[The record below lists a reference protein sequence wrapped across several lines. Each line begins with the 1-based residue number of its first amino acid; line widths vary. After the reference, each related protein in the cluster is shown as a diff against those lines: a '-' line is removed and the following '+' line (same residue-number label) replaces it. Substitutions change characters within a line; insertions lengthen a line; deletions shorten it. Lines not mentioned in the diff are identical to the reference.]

1 MLNID
6 DRINDDKEMEVIHQS
21 PYFDDEHLIKCQQ
34 NNHNSFLIYLVSI
47 AKVWMQNLMRL
58 KYK

>member
-1 MLNID
+1 MVDRRVD
-6 DRINDDKEMEVIHQS
+6 DNEMEVIRQS
-21 PYFDDEHLIKCQQ
+21 PYYGDGHLIKCQQ

-47 AKVWMQNLMRL
+47 AKIWMQNLMRL